1 MNASA
6 SQHVTVIFSADEPVR
21 GSARVALRALA
32 GVLHLS
38 FAGALF
44 YTVWW
49 PVDFKLTEILL
60 WNIPFTT
67 QWQIDEA
74 MSTLLEGPTESA
86 AVSPAS
92 RGGAIAGTEGNAFVY
107 PPRQRAPILLL
118 SVYGLEAIAAGAVL
132 AWALAG
138 GLVLG
143 RILPVDLRRAATR
156 AAALLALGLV
166 CWGAWIAWTTRTGF
180 PVSTGQVAVGGAAL
194 AGAFVGLGRASGGAA
209 ASVLASIWQVVGGAA
224 AYAAVTLMARCEAL
238 EAQHTSAAFKAGVF
252 AAATGYAWCV
262 LVISVVRSRRASGGY
277 VRT

>member
-1 MNASA
+1 MNAPA
-6 SQHVTVIFSADEPVR
+6 SQHVTVIFSADEPER
-21 GSARVALRALA
+21 GGARVASRVLA

-60 WNIPFTT
+60 WNLPFTT

-86 AVSPAS
+86 AVAPAS
-92 RGGAIAGTEGNAFVY
+92 RDGVSGGTDGDAFVY
-107 PPRQRAPILLL
+107 PSRQRAPILLL
-118 SVYGLEAIAAGAVL
+118 SVYGLEAIAAAAVL

-143 RILPVDLRRAATR
+143 RILPAGLRQGAARAAV
-156 AAALLALGLV
+156 LLAAGLV

-194 AGAFVGLGRASGGAA
+194 VCAFVGLGRASGGAA
-209 ASVLASIWQVVGGAA
+209 ASVMASIWQVVCGAA

-252 AAATGYAWCV
+252 AAVTGYAWCV
-262 LVISVVRSRRASGGY
+262 LVILVVRSRRTSGGY

>member
-1 MNASA
+1 MNAPA

-21 GSARVALRALA
+21 GSTRVASRVLA
-32 GVLHLS
+32 GVFHLS

-49 PVDFKLTEILL
+49 PVDTRLTEILL

-74 MSTLLEGPTESA
+74 MSTLLEGPVESA
-86 AVSPAS
+86 AVAPPS
-92 RGGAIAGTEGNAFVY
+92 RGGANAGTEGDAFVY

-118 SVYGLEAIAAGAVL
+118 SVYGVEAIAAVAVL

-143 RILPVDLRRAATR
+143 RILPSGIRRAATR
-156 AAALLALGLV
+156 AAMLLALGLV
-166 CWGAWIAWTTRTGF
+166 CWGAWIAWTMRTGF
-180 PVSTGQVAVGGAAL
+180 PVSTGQIAVGGAAMVCAL
-194 AGAFVGLGRASGGAA
+194 VGLGRASGGAA
-209 ASVLASIWQVVGGAA
+209 ASVTASIWQVLCGAA

-252 AAATGYAWCV
+252 AGVTGYAWCV
-262 LVISVVRSRRASGGY
+262 LVISVVRSRRTSGGY
-277 VRT
+277 LRM